1 MQMQSRLVGMFGKEV
16 HPDEAKL
23 ASVQLKSTGQ
33 SERLIQADLKR
44 EKQQQSAKKVK
55 AGSTS
60 VKESEDEVAKK
71 PVYAAMK
78 LKSTG
83 NADAI
88 KAGGDA
94 GKEVH
99 PDEGKL
105 ASVQLKSTG
114 QSERLI
120 QAELEREK
128 QQQSA
133 KKVKPVST
141 CVKESEDEVAKKP
154 VYAAMKLRS
163 TGNADAIKAGGDVG
177 KEVHPDEGKLA
188 SVQLKSTGQSERL
201 IQAELER
208 EKQQQSAKKVKPV
221 STCVKESEDE
231 VAGQSLYAGFR
242 LRSTGNADAIRAGG
256 DVGKQVQPVEGKLTP
271 SEPTPSTGSTPP
283 ESVKLSSPKDKPK
296 AATTSI
302 GEISLAML
310 GSSSRL
316 LAMLIRSSPVTM
328 IASLPKQR
336 MSRKLLA
343 QKNRTSQH
351 LPASN

>member
-1 MQMQSRLVGMFGKEV
+1 
-16 HPDEAKL
+16 
-23 ASVQLKSTGQ
+23 LKSTGQ
-33 SERLIQADLKR
+33 SERLIQAELER

-55 AGSTS
+55 PVSTS

-78 LKSTG
+78 LRSTG

-88 KAGGDA
+88 KAGGDVGKEVYPDEGKLA
-94 GKEVH
+94 SVQLKSTGQSERLIQAELEREKQQQSAEKVKPVSQASKHCVKESEDEVAKKPVYAAMKLRSTGIADAIKAGGDVGKEVHPDEGKLASVQLKSTGQSERLIQAELEREKQQQSAKKVKPVSTCVKESEDEVAKKPVYAAMKLRSTGNADAIKAGGYVGKEVH

-163 TGNADAIKAGGDVG
+163 TGNADAIKAGGDAG

-188 SVQLKSTGQSERL
+188 SVSVE
-201 IQAELER
+201 
-208 EKQQQSAKKVKPV
+208 
-221 STCVKESEDE
+221 ED
-231 VAGQSLYAGFR
+231 
-242 LRSTGNADAIRAGG
+242 
-256 DVGKQVQPVEGKLTP
+256 
-271 SEPTPSTGSTPP
+271 
-283 ESVKLSSPKDKPK
+283 
-296 AATTSI
+296 
-302 GEISLAML
+302 
-310 GSSSRL
+310 
-316 LAMLIRSSPVTM
+316 
-328 IASLPKQR
+328 
-336 MSRKLLA
+336 
-343 QKNRTSQH
+343 RTI
-351 LPASN
+351 